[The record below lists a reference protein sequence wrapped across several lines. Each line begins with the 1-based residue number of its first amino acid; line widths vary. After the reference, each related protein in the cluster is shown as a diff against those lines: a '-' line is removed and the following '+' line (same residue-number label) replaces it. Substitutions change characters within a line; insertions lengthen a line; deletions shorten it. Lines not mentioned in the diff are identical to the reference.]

1 MRLPSMRY
9 SDGIGKVQQIK
20 FGGLNR
26 NPGASDG
33 EIYDMRNLSGAAYP
47 LLSTRKRRYK
57 LHSLSNPSGI
67 YARERLCWVDGTDF
81 YYNFEKKGTVKAG
94 DKVFGSLGSFIVIL
108 PDKCYY
114 NVDTGVFGS
123 LEAKFSGRGVR
134 FQDGTIYG
142 QTASANTIE
151 YTGIDWAQ
159 FFKPGDAVSISG
171 CTDVPG
177 NNKHIIIREID
188 GSKLRF
194 YEHSFTLKEGAAYTE
209 SGTVTIHRSV
219 PDMDFICENE
229 NRLWGCSGDTIYA
242 CKLGDV
248 FNWNVFDG
256 LNTGSYTTPV
266 GSEGD
271 FTGCISYQGY
281 PMFFK
286 EHHVYKVY
294 GNMPTNYQVMGS
306 ASLGVKSGCGKSLAI
321 AGETLFYLSNNGIMA
336 YSGGIPQPIGEC
348 FADTYF
354 TFGHAGSDGLR
365 YYINLFFPAAEH
377 LFRLYCYD
385 TQRGLWHCEDDKHF
399 IDFAFWDDYL
409 FGLTRDGEIWTLND
423 TSHIPE
429 RPDGK
434 FEMEGDVDW
443 FAEFSDFTEENPNKK
458 GISKLQLRFELEEDA
473 VLQVFMMFDSDG
485 VWHKISEIAGD
496 GQKRSCYLPII
507 PRRADHYRLKLAG
520 VNGCRIYS
528 LTRELYIGS
537 ELKSIAGRK

>member
-33 EIYDMRNLSGAAYP
+33 EIYDMRNLSGAEYP

-57 LHSLSNPSGI
+57 VHTLANPSGI

-81 YYNFEKKGTVKAG
+81 YYNYEKKGTVSEG
-94 DKVFGSLGSFIVIL
+94 DKTFGSLGSYIIIL
-108 PDKCYY
+108 PDKCFY
-114 NVDTGVFGS
+114 NVDTDVFGS
-123 LEAKFSGRGVR
+123 LEAKWSGQSVK

-142 QTASANTIE
+142 QPAKANTIE
-151 YTGIDWAQ
+151 CAGVDWAQ
-159 FFKPGDAVSISG
+159 YFKPGDAVSISG
-171 CTDVPG
+171 CTAVPG

-194 YEHSFTLKEGAAYTE
+194 YEHSFSLKDDAAYTE
-209 SGTVTIHRSV
+209 PGTVTIHRSV

-229 NRLWGCSGDTIYA
+229 NRLWGCKGDRIYA
-242 CKLGDV
+242 CALGDV

-256 LNTGSYTTPV
+256 LDTGSYTTPV

-286 EHHVYKVY
+286 ERHVYKVY

-306 ASLGVKSGCGKSLAI
+306 ASLGVKSGCAKSLAI
-321 AGETLFYLSNNGIMA
+321 AGEALFYLSNNGVVA
-336 YSGGIPQPIGEC
+336 YTGGIPQPVGEC
-348 FADTYF
+348 FGDLLF
-354 TFGHAGSDGLR
+354 TSGVAGSDGLR
-365 YYINLFFPAAEH
+365 YYISLLVTYSGH
-377 LFRLYCYD
+377 GWRLYCYD
-385 TQRGLWHCEDDKHF
+385 TQRGLWHCENDKHF
-399 IDFAFWDDYL
+399 THFANDGHRL
-409 FGLTRDGEIWTLND
+409 LGLTRDGEIWVLNRTPD
-423 TSHIPE
+423 RPWN
-429 RPDGK
+429 PDGGV
-434 FEMEGDVDW
+434 EMEGDVEW
-443 FAEFSDFTEENPNKK
+443 FAEFGDFTEENPNKK

-485 VWHKISEIAGD
+485 VWHKISEIAGG
-496 GQKRSCYLPII
+496 GQKRSCYLPIV